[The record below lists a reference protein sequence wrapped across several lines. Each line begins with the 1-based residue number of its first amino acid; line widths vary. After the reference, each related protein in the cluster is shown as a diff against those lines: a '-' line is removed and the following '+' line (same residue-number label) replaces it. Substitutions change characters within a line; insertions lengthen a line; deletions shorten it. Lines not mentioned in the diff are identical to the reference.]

1 MLHSKNSRY
10 YGGSLK
16 TPHTFGYFFTVTCT
30 GIKPGRTTVTMYG
43 VPGRLAGGW
52 RVRDPEGDVPPRST
66 QGSGWRGG
74 WRVRDPEGDV
84 PPRSTQGSGWRGGWR
99 VRDGVG
105 TGSAIRGNQKPT
117 FPLCAGAGC
126 QWEVRQSFPP
136 LSSKGESRN
145 LLSPYTGR
153 GRWDGETRQSFPPM
167 RNPLRGRGPLAGS
180 TGSGNGSGYR
190 GTEAN
195 LV

>member
-43 VPGRLAGGW
+43 VPGRLA
-52 RVRDPEGDVPPRST
+52 
-66 QGSGWRGG
+66 GG